1 MLGHGLANHFISRW
15 ERSNRMQH
23 LEFHQD
29 HYHAGLTWGRMLA
42 EQDLYLLDHV
52 PFPLTEERRRFAQ
65 ACLPHCQRF
74 FPAILEETEGVAHGQ
89 RCPVEDLYTV
99 LLTLYAMPPSCHCS
113 CFAYCG
119 GGQILLGRNSDFL
132 PALEENNKNVLYHL
146 PNVTFMGHTTS
157 FLQMEDGLNQHG
169 LAIGL
174 TALAARQPQPGLHG
188 GLVLRLL
195 LERCT
200 GVEDALSL
208 LSVLPQSSAHTLTLA
223 DTTGAIALVECS
235 PQCCAVHRPTGAPY
249 LWATNVF
256 CSPEMLP
263 YALHPADD
271 WFSAQRYQTL
281 ETALGQLSP
290 WLDVSQAQGLLAGQY
305 GFLCQYD
312 RAQGKDTVWSVLYD
326 LGQGRIYRAEGNP
339 SRTPFALDPR
349 FPFAVG

>member
-1 MLGHGLANHFISRW
+1 
-15 ERSNRMQH
+15 
-23 LEFHQD
+23 
-29 HYHAGLTWGRMLA
+29 
-42 EQDLYLLDHV
+42 
-52 PFPLTEERRRFAQ
+52 
-65 ACLPHCQRF
+65 
-74 FPAILEETEGVAHGQ
+74 
-89 RCPVEDLYTV
+89 
-99 LLTLYAMPPSCHCS
+99 
-113 CFAYCG
+113 
-119 GGQILLGRNSDFL
+119 
-132 PALEENNKNVLYHL
+132 
-146 PNVTFMGHTTS
+146 MGHTTS

-174 TALAARQPQPGLHG
+174 TALAARQPQSGLHG

-235 PQCCAVHRPTGAPY
+235 PQRCAVHRPTGAPY

-290 WLDVSQAQGLLAGQY
+290 RLDVSQAQGLLAGQY

>member
-1 MLGHGLANHFISRW
+1 MRASLGAVCWQNKISICW
-15 ERSNRMQH
+15 TMS
-23 LEFHQD
+23 
-29 HYHAGLTWGRMLA
+29 
-42 EQDLYLLDHV
+42 
-52 PFPLTEERRRFAQ
+52 
-65 ACLPHCQRF
+65 QRF
-74 FPAILEETEGVAHGQ
+74 FPAILEEAKGVAHGQ

-99 LLTLYAMPPSCHCS
+99 LLTLYAMPPICHCS
-113 CFAYCG
+113 CFAYC

-235 PQCCAVHRPTGAPY
+235 PQRCAVHRSTGAPY

-256 CSPEMLP
+256 CSPEMQP

-290 WLDVSQAQGLLAGQY
+290 RLDVSQAQGLLAGQY